1 MFGINENFTASKKLA
16 SDFFK
21 AGTINFENAWEFD
34 KCHTND
40 IRSLTFFLPD
50 KQGGNKSKE

>member
-40 IRSLTFFLPD
+40 IRSLTFFFTR
-50 KQGGNKSKE
+50 